1 MSKFCKEDGGKCCR
15 KATNWRVWKLQ
26 EEEEK
31 VGGYGET
38 VDHNLSILTIAV
50 KIQKEIAEKKV
61 NLGNPGLTAL
71 WNLHPDNLEACR
83 AKDRDF
89 LPSLEN
95 YFEEAIEQL
104 DPKNEVNKSKQK
116 VRTKNILFSD

>member
-1 MSKFCKEDGGKCCR
+1 
-15 KATNWRVWKLQ
+15 
-26 EEEEK
+26 
-31 VGGYGET
+31 
-38 VDHNLSILTIAV
+38 
-50 KIQKEIAEKKV
+50 V
-61 NLGNPGLTAL
+61 NLGNSGLTAL

-104 DPKNEVNKSKQK
+104 DPRNEVG
-116 VRTKNILFSD
+116 F

>member
-1 MSKFCKEDGGKCCR
+1 M
-15 KATNWRVWKLQ
+15 
-26 EEEEK
+26 
-31 VGGYGET
+31 
-38 VDHNLSILTIAV
+38 
-50 KIQKEIAEKKV
+50 
-61 NLGNPGLTAL
+61 NLGNSGLTAL

-104 DPKNEVNKSKQK
+104 DPRNEVGSE
-116 VRTKNILFSD
+116 RFILRIKIILNRLRKLTRR

>member
-1 MSKFCKEDGGKCCR
+1 M
-15 KATNWRVWKLQ
+15 
-26 EEEEK
+26 
-31 VGGYGET
+31 
-38 VDHNLSILTIAV
+38 
-50 KIQKEIAEKKV
+50 

-104 DPKNEVNKSKQK
+104 DPKNEVDYIIHFVLLYYTLSLL
-116 VRTKNILFSD
+116 R

>member
-1 MSKFCKEDGGKCCR
+1 M
-15 KATNWRVWKLQ
+15 
-26 EEEEK
+26 
-31 VGGYGET
+31 
-38 VDHNLSILTIAV
+38 
-50 KIQKEIAEKKV
+50 
-61 NLGNPGLTAL
+61 NLGNSGLTAL

-104 DPKNEVNKSKQK
+104 DPRNEVGSE
-116 VRTKNILFSD
+116 RLILRIKIILNRLRKLTRR